1 MDKLEKILLQ
11 EELLKEQE
19 NIILSLKNEITS
31 LNEHIDIIVDD
42 LVQIKE
48 SKCWIYTKPL
58 RNLQEILRVKDA

>member
-19 NIILSLKNEITS
+19 NIILSLKNEISS

>member
-1 MDKLEKILLQ
+1 MDKLDKILLQ
-11 EELLKEQE
+11 EERLKEQE
-19 NIILSLKNEITS
+19 NTILSLKNEITA

-42 LVQIKE
+42 LIQIKE